1 MTWEDFI
8 KEEEKKEYYKELM
21 SFIDSEY
28 ERKEIYPKK
37 ELIFNALKYTPL
49 ENVKVVLIGQDPYST
64 PGFAMGLSF
73 SVNDGV
79 KIPMSLKNIYKEINS
94 ELGIAIPNTGNISS
108 WAKKGVL
115 LINRIL
121 TVEKDSP
128 LSHKNKGWETFTL
141 NLIKQ
146 INKENR
152 KIVFLLL
159 GNEAKTLS
167 KYLDNPLHLVL
178 ETSHPSPL
186 GAGSG
191 FIGSNIFK
199 KTISY
204 LDLDASFWE
213 V

>member
-1 MTWEDFI
+1 MTWSEFI
-8 KEEEKKEYYKELM
+8 REEEQKAYYKDLM
-21 SFIDSEY
+21 TFVDNEY
-28 ERKEIYPKK
+28 KTKEIYPSK
-37 ELIFNALKYTPL
+37 ENIFNALKLTKL
-49 ENVKVVLIGQDPYST
+49 EDIKVVLIGQDPYST
-64 PGFAMGLSF
+64 PGYAMGLSF

-79 KIPMSLKNIYKEINS
+79 KIPMSLKNIYKEINA
-94 ELGIAIPNTGNISS
+94 ELGLSIPETGNLTN
-108 WAKKGVL
+108 WTKKGIL

-121 TVEKDSP
+121 TVEKDKP

-159 GNEAKTLS
+159 GNEARSLS

-186 GAGSG
+186 GARAG
-191 FIGSNIFK
+191 FIGSGIFK